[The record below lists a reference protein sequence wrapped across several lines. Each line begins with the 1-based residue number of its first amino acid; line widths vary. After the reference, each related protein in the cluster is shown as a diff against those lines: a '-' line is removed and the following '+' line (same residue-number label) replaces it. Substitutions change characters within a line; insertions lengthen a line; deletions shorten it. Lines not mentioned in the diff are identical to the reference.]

1 MESRF
6 SIKDLEKF
14 SGVKAHT
21 IRVWEQRYGIL
32 QPKRTESNIRY
43 YDEEQ
48 LKRLMNISLLLNS
61 GMKISRV
68 SKLTSQEFTAA
79 VKTAHRTAV
88 NEVDDVAIEAK
99 VHGLV
104 MAMLELDEIRFE
116 KIFNTSLIKRGFEQ
130 TILQLIYPFL
140 QRVGLMWRT
149 GEVSHAQ
156 EHFITNLIRQK
167 VVVAIDAI
175 PIAQSDAEKFLLFLP
190 ESEFN
195 ELVILLSTYLIKN
208 KGKQCVYL
216 GQDIPF
222 DDVVQVANITSPH
235 VLMTFITEP
244 ASQEDSQEFLNRL
257 AQAFPKKSVIISGN
271 VRFLGDLD
279 QPSNVTIVTDLEHLN
294 KVIY

>member
-1 MESRF
+1 METRY

-32 QPKRTESNIRY
+32 QPKRTESNIRF

-48 LKRLMNISLLLNS
+48 LKKLMNISLLLNS

-68 SKLTSQEFTAA
+68 SKLTSSEFLAA

-88 NEVDDVAIEAK
+88 NDVDDVALEAK

-104 MAMLELDEIRFE
+104 LAMLELDEVRFE

-244 ASQEDSQEFLNRL
+244 ASQEDSQDFLNRL
-257 AQAFPKKSVIISGN
+257 AQVFPKKSIIISGN
-271 VRFLGDLD
+271 VQFLDALE
-279 QPSNVTIVTDLEHLN
+279 QPSNVTIVKDLEQLN
-294 KVIY
+294 RVIY